1 MKLISSPRR
10 GNRLVQLQTSLPGPD
25 RKRCAS
31 EYRFR
36 LTYRNHRTD
45 EAGCVSVWEVVGGRL
60 PYQIAVERVGA
71 GSLVWHCSCADA
83 VYRGDDGAHRCKHV
97 AGLLECLDTLA
108 ESARA
113 A

>member
-1 MKLISSPRR
+1 MKLITPPHRATR
-10 GNRLVQLQTSLPGPD
+10 PVQLQTVLPGPD

-45 EAGCVSVWEVVGGRL
+45 EAGCVSVWEVTGGRL

-71 GSLVWHCSCADA
+71 DKLAWHCSCADA
-83 VYRGDDGAHRCKHV
+83 VYRGDDGGHRCKHV
-97 AGLLECLDTLA
+97 VGLLECLDTLA
-108 ESARA
+108 PPARA